1 MILKYHGCTHG
12 GSVLRRNGACR
23 EDGAEREWKEDSG
36 ENRGDFYGGGN
47 FVENQI

>member
-1 MILKYHGCTHG
+1 M
-12 GSVLRRNGACR
+12 LRRNGACR
-23 EDGAEREWKEDSG
+23 EDGTEREWKEDSG